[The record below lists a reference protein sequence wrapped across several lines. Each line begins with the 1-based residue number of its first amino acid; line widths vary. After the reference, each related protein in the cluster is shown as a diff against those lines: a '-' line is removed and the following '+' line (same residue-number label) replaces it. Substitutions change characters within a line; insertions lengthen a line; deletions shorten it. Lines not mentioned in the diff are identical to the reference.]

1 MYSIEKTRYGF
12 KIVFE
17 SFIESEEM
25 RNWVKDSEKALSSM
39 RGAFGVLVDARE
51 LEPLPLDSQTILKK
65 GQILYNLKG
74 MERTAVI
81 YGNVSIK
88 SYFVNTA
95 HKSAM
100 FETKR
105 FINATEN
112 PKWEEAALSWIID
125 SVEPS
130 VGIMRE

>member
-1 MYSIEKTRYGF
+1 MYSIEKTLYGF

-17 SFIESEEM
+17 GFLKSEEM

-74 MERTAVI
+74 MERSVLIFNNDVI
-81 YGNVSIK
+81 KVQ
-88 SYFVNTA
+88 FLDPA
-95 HKSAM
+95 HKIAIHRV
-100 FETKR
+100 KR
-105 FINATEN
+105 NINATEN

-125 SVEPS
+125 SVEPL
-130 VGIMRE
+130 VEK